1 LAKKAILCQNP
12 SVISDFFSLLQ
23 NVLMRMIDNRKTQMC
38 SIKPY
43 VIIAFLSLILFQ
55 CSDKSAPM
63 DYTSWTEYLGGSDRN
78 HYSELT
84 QITPENVKN
93 LKIAWTYTTDSG
105 QMQMSPI
112 MVEGIL
118 YGVNA
123 RVQAFALDAAT
134 GNEIW
139 KFVDTAKVSGM
150 STSRGVAYWS
160 EGNDKRI
167 LYTVGKYLF
176 ALDAKTGKAIETF
189 GEGGKVDL
197 HTGLPESSK
206 DKFIISNTPG
216 TIFENL
222 IIMPVRV
229 SEGND
234 AASGDLRAFDV
245 KTGKLAWIF
254 HTIPYPAEFGY
265 DTWGNKDA
273 YKNIEVGGV
282 NNWAG
287 MAIDKHSGILFAPI
301 GSAAPDFY
309 GGRRLG
315 NNLFSDCLLAL
326 DARTGKRLWHY
337 QFIHHDM
344 WDRDP
349 PSPPNL
355 IQVKQNG
362 KTIDA
367 VVQTTKQGY
376 VFVFNRKTGAS
387 LFPINEEGVPQ
398 SNLRGEVAA
407 ATQPVPTL
415 PKPFAR
421 QSDELTENDISPFA
435 ENKAELLEKL
445 KKLNKTRFS
454 PPDTEGSLLLPGY
467 DGGAEWGGSAAD
479 PKEGILYV
487 NSNEMAWILK
497 MDAVTAATKS
507 SNLTFG
513 ETTYITYCASC
524 HGKERVG
531 NAASGYPN
539 LVNIGQKR
547 DKSFV
552 AKIIAN
558 GKGMMP
564 GFPMLTADEKQAIVQ
579 FLFNEEKKEATGAAP
594 KIASNIPQLPY
605 KHAGYNKFLD
615 SKGLP
620 ALSPPWGTLNAIDLN
635 TGQYLWKIPLG
646 ETSLPNQKNP
656 LATGCENYGGPV
668 VTSNGLLFIAA
679 TKDGKLRAFDKKTG
693 KLLWETKLPAA
704 AFMTPAMYQVNG
716 KQYLVVA
723 CGGEKLGTPKGNLI
737 VAFALE

>member
-1 LAKKAILCQNP
+1 VERLIFINLKIILVMILANIKMQ
-12 SVISDFFSLLQ
+12 ISQF
-23 NVLMRMIDNRKTQMC
+23 
-38 SIKPY
+38 KPY
-43 VIIAFLSLILFQ
+43 FIPVFFGVMLSQ
-55 CSDKSAPM
+55 CSDKSAPL
-63 DYTSWTEYLGGSDRN
+63 DYKNWSEYLGGGDRN
-78 HYSELT
+78 HYSEWT

-112 MVEGIL
+112 VVEGIL
-118 YGVNA
+118 YGVSA
-123 RVQAFALDAAT
+123 RVHAFALDAAT
-134 GNEIW
+134 GKEIW
-139 KFVDTAKVSGM
+139 HFSDTTKVSGM

-160 EGNDKRI
+160 AGNDKRI
-167 LYTVGKYLF
+167 LYTVGANLW
-176 ALDAKTGKAIETF
+176 ALDAKTGQPIASF
-189 GEGGKVDL
+189 GDGGKTDL
-197 HTGLPESSK
+197 HAGLPENAK
-206 DKFIISNTPG
+206 EKFIISNTPG
-216 TIFENL
+216 TVFENL
-222 IIMPVRV
+222 IIMPVRL

-234 AASGDLRAFDV
+234 AAPGDVRAFDV

-254 HTIPYPAEFGY
+254 HTIPHPDEFGY

-273 YKNIEVGGV
+273 YKNVEVGGV

-287 MAIDKHSGILFAPI
+287 MAIDRKLGILYAPI

-355 IQVKQNG
+355 IQVKHNG

-376 VFVFNRKTGAS
+376 IFAFDRKTGVS
-387 LFPINEEGVPQ
+387 LFPINEEGVPA
-398 SNLRGEVAA
+398 SDLTGEVAA

-421 QSDELTENDISPFA
+421 QVDELTENDLSPYA
-435 ENKAELLEKL
+435 ENKAELLEKF
-445 KKLNKTRFS
+445 KKLNKTRFA
-454 PPDTEGSLLLPGY
+454 PPNTEGVLLLPGY

-479 PKEGILYV
+479 PKDGILYV
-487 NSNEMAWILK
+487 NANEMAWILK
-497 MDAVTAATKS
+497 MDAVSAVNKS
-507 SNLTFG
+507 SNLPLG
-513 ETTYITYCASC
+513 ETTYINYCASC

-547 DKSFV
+547 DKAYV
-552 AKIIAN
+552 AKIIAA
-558 GKGMMP
+558 GRGMMP

-579 FLFNEEKKEATGAAP
+579 FLFNEEKKEAAGAAP
-594 KIASNIPQLPY
+594 KNTSNIPQLPY

-615 SKGLP
+615 SKGFP

-635 TGQYLWKIPLG
+635 TGDYLWKIPLG
-646 ETSLPNQKNP
+646 ESTLPNQKNP
-656 LATGCENYGGPV
+656 VATGCENYGGPV

-723 CGGEKLGTPKGNLI
+723 CGGEKLGTPKGNVV